1 MEHEVSVLN
10 RDLGLIQEQE
20 RKNEAL
26 FQSLQKE
33 RALRL
38 QCIIQCQQ
46 HENEY
51 LEEKNKA
58 KVLNKKLKQNHDI
71 NAGLV
76 SEVKALS
83 AKIAAHETVVEE
95 QDKEIRDQVSEI
107 GMLHVQVINL
117 KKEIHHLREELRK
130 LRPRYRSDKRRD
142 DRKMS
147 ITHEFH
153 MPSIDTPME
162 KNNVATTYAPPPK
175 GYFLNV
181 DKESFTDFI
190 HRI

>member
-1 MEHEVSVLN
+1 LQHEVGLLN

-20 RKNEAL
+20 RKNEVL
-26 FQSLQKE
+26 FESLQKE

-58 KVLNKKLKQNHDI
+58 IVLNEKLKQNHDI
-71 NAGLV
+71 NAALV

-83 AKIAAHETVVEE
+83 AKITAHETVVEE
-95 QDKEIRDQVSEI
+95 QDKEIREQISEI
-107 GMLHVQVINL
+107 GMLHVQAINL

-142 DRKMS
+142 VRKIS

-153 MPSIDTPME
+153 MPSKDTPMK
-162 KNNVATTYAPPPK
+162 KNNIATTDDPPQK
-175 GYFLNV
+175 GYFSNV
-181 DKESFTDFI
+181 DKESFIDFI